1 MAKLVPHKCVDRF
14 PLGITSEVVVEY
26 LGQPNIAE
34 NIGSHLYWDY
44 QSECLSFEF
53 NEKNQLIVIEAYSP
67 EITLWGTNIKGQS
80 QEFVTN
86 FLQKNGYRELETRA
100 MENNANIWLI
110 SSELG
115 LSFDFEYDKLWLVEV
130 RKE

>member
-14 PLGITSEVVVEY
+14 QLGITTEVVVEY

-53 NEKNQLIVIEAYSP
+53 NEKNKHAGIFNGVITSQCCEIMEYSSSK
-67 EITLWGTNIKGQS
+67 EI
-80 QEFVTN
+80 
-86 FLQKNGYRELETRA
+86 A
-100 MENNANIWLI
+100 I
-110 SSELG
+110 SYS
-115 LSFDFEYDKLWLVEV
+115 
-130 RKE
+130 